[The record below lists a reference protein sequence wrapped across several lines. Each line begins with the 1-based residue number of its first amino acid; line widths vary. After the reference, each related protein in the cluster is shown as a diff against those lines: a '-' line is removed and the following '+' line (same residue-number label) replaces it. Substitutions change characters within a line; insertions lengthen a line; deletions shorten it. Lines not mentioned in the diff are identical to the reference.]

1 MLNETSFGPGSTSHT
16 SGCRR
21 LRIASPAFRLSGS
34 QQWETNPKEMPVLG
48 FTTLYPRKR
57 MRSTARATLLQ
68 FCSAKHYRLWVLLE
82 KSAEYR
88 QSDGIVFLMY
98 KIPESKTDQSF
109 EYHWDANQVTD
120 VRFKRYIPI
129 FLSFKKEILLVTGLA
144 FHALPQAPSVLTD
157 SMNV

>member
-1 MLNETSFGPGSTSHT
+1 MKPHLDQALPPTQVAAEGWGLPHQPSGSLGPSNGKQTL
-16 SGCRR
+16 RR
-21 LRIASPAFRLSGS
+21 CLSSGS
-34 QQWETNPKEMPVLG
+34 QLCTPGKGWDPLPEQH
-48 FTTLYPRKR
+48 Y
-57 MRSTARATLLQ
+57 SSSALLNTIC
-68 FCSAKHYRLWVLLE
+68 FGCYWKKLLNTDNQME
-82 KSAEYR
+82 LC
-88 QSDGIVFLMY
+88 FLMY